1 MPAANLQI
9 FDVDGYPLA
18 YQEAGDGIPLL
29 LIHGSLIDY
38 RAWASQIEAF
48 AAAYRTIAV
57 SLRHCYPERWNGRG
71 GDFTV
76 SRHADDLAA
85 FIAGKALGPV
95 HLVGHSRGGAVA
107 VQLALRHPQNVR
119 GLVLAD
125 PGGFEDLLPDTP
137 DGRQMAEESATMF
150 ARLRDDLAA
159 GDVLRAARAFV
170 DALGGAGTWDRCT
183 PEQKQILLD
192 NIATG
197 PAGAERPHW
206 TGRLVAPRPLLLVT
220 GALAR
225 AGTR

>member
-1 MPAANLQI
+1 M
-9 FDVDGYPLA
+9 
-18 YQEAGDGIPLL
+18 
-29 LIHGSLIDY
+29 IDY

-57 SLRHCYPERWNGRG
+57 SLRHCYPERWDGRG

-76 SRHADDLAA
+76 GRHADDLAA

-150 ARLRDDLAA
+150 ARYAMTWRPGDAYAQRAPSSRHWAA
-159 GDVLRAARAFV
+159 PVRGTGERRNKNRFCSTTSPPAPPAPNGRI
-170 DALGGAGTWDRCT
+170 GRGA
-183 PEQKQILLD
+183 ILL
-192 NIATG
+192 
-197 PAGAERPHW
+197 R
-206 TGRLVAPRPLLLVT
+206 
-220 GALAR
+220 
-225 AGTR
+225 